1 MRLRVG
7 EQAPWFTA
15 RDIYGRW
22 FSLGSYH
29 GKGLLLSFNRA
40 AVCPLCN
47 IRTFYLIDRAQRYR
61 QQGLEIVT
69 FFESSPHRAYEF
81 LNRLRAPFP
90 IVGDLGR
97 TVYAKYGLESSM
109 LGTARGTMTRRSVYQ
124 EARQR
129 GLGIWQLLR
138 GFLAMDGNH
147 FRMPADFLIGP
158 DMTIQKVHYGRDS
171 GDFLG
176 FAELDAFAASL
187 YRNSRLGRTLPPL
200 PSYEPGVRATPRPE
214 NEPF

>member
-7 EQAPWFTA
+7 DQAPWFTA

-22 FSLGSYH
+22 FSLGSYY

-47 IRTFYLIDRAQRYR
+47 IRTFYLIDRAPRYR
-61 QQGLEIVT
+61 QLGLEIVA

-81 LNRLRAPFP
+81 LSRLRAPFP

-97 TVYAKYGLESSM
+97 AVYAKYGLESSW
-109 LGTARGTMTRRSVYQ
+109 LGTARGTLQRRNVYH

-129 GLGIWQLLR
+129 GLGIWQLIP
-138 GFLAMDGNH
+138 GFLAMDGNR

-158 DMTIQKVHYGRDS
+158 DLTIQKVHYGRDS
-171 GDFLG
+171 GDFMG
-176 FAELDAFAASL
+176 FTELDTYAASL
-187 YRNSRLGRTLPPL
+187 YRDSRLGRPMFPPT
-200 PSYEPGVRATPRPE
+200 A
-214 NEPF
+214 PFGEETGTA